1 LLNNNNG
8 SSSILT
14 SENISRT
21 DYIINISTFGVFT
34 VSLFDDLSRFLESRL
49 EEFIRNNPHLEL
61 EMLMEQLQ
69 REEEKTIKLITDLQ
83 LQERQVQDEI
93 LATAQEIQRWHARI
107 QKAKA
112 AGREDLAVPAQ
123 AKEDSLLREG
133 NQQWANMQ
141 FLKERIVHSQQLLT
155 KVKQRREEVK
165 AKARAMKSDK
175 TKSATNEGTKTAD
188 SKFNYSN
195 SKFDDLEEQ
204 FRRWEIQDELEEM
217 KRNRKN

>member
-1 LLNNNNG
+1 M
-8 SSSILT
+8 
-14 SENISRT
+14 
-21 DYIINISTFGVFT
+21 
-34 VSLFDDLSRFLESRL
+34 SLFDDLSRFLESRL

-69 REEEKTIKLITDLQ
+69 REEEKTIKVITDLK

-141 FLKERIVHSQQLLT
+141 FLKERIEQSQQLLT
-155 KVKQRREEVK
+155 KVKQRREEVQ
-165 AKARAMKSDK
+165 AKARAMKTDK
-175 TKSATNEGTKTAD
+175 TKFSTHKGAKTGD